1 MKKPS
6 TLASGGAGAN
16 FGNSLLFPGS
26 SPCVSPPPPPPQ
38 QIRGILEDEWTRV
51 AFPRCISIQVPLPQW
66 VRGRTASSCTPAST
80 FPCLALNYITWH
92 VFRNLVWVAETP
104 SGLKCQLSILNT
116 HEFSKDEIPVCWN
129 YDGREREDMLILCK
143 GEVSSDCLELS
154 PYSCIYSGV
163 DKTAWTCLSFT
174 LLTLR
179 EFLFWDT
186 LSGMSHLCKGTV
198 GSYSYSSDFYFFL
211 LLS

>member
-1 MKKPS
+1 MRHRNSWTAADIWKGVKKPS
-6 TLASGGAGAN
+6 TLASRGAGAN

-26 SPCVSPPPPPPQ
+26 SPCVPPPPPQ

-51 AFPRCISIQVPLPQW
+51 AFPRCILIQVPLPRW

-116 HEFSKDEIPVCWN
+116 HGFSKDEIPACWN
-129 YDGREREDMLILCK
+129 CDGREREDRLILCK
-143 GEVSSDCLELS
+143 GWFQVIGLNS
-154 PYSCIYSGV
+154 
-163 DKTAWTCLSFT
+163 
-174 LLTLR
+174 LLTPAFIVGWIKQPELAWV
-179 EFLFWDT
+179 L
-186 LSGMSHLCKGTV
+186 LCWLWE
-198 GSYSYSSDFYFFL
+198 SS
-211 LLS
+211 SAGIC